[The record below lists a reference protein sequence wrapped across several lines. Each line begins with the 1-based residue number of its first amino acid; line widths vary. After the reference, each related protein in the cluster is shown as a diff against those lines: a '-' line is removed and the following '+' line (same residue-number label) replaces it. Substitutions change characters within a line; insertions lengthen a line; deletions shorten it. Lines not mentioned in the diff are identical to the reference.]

1 MAHPDNTLSAFCDHV
16 SKLTSEGERLLHNP
30 SLSLDERAAL
40 QRASGY
46 LLEARLALE
55 QLATPS
61 A

>member
-1 MAHPDNTLSAFCDHV
+1 MAYPDNTLSAFCDQV
-16 SKLTSEGERLLHNP
+16 SNLTSDGERLLHDP

-40 QRASGY
+40 QRANGY

-55 QLATPS
+55 RLATPS